1 MLDGGKST
9 IVSFSGHQGRG
20 LADKGVAATNSVQ
33 LTEAAKQAIVQIK
46 IDCKVTGEAR
56 KLKCIKLK

>member
-1 MLDGGKST
+1 MLGGDKST
-9 IVSFSGHQGRG
+9 IVSFSGRQGRE
-20 LADKGVAATNSVQ
+20 LVDKGVAATNSVQ
-33 LTEAAKQAIVQIK
+33 LTEAAKQANVQIK